1 MLHSRGLDNARLK
14 RLCSGVQELRDV
26 TTVSN
31 YLSMLLPRLS
41 SSCRVTMKISLSV
54 SAMAVYI
61 LVVVMWANVCFMY
74 AEAGKC
80 S

>member
-1 MLHSRGLDNARLK
+1 M
-14 RLCSGVQELRDV
+14 
-26 TTVSN
+26 VSN
-31 YLSMLLPRLS
+31 NSAMLLPRFS
-41 SSCRVTMKISLSV
+41 SVTMKISLSV

-61 LVVVMWANVCFMY
+61 LVVVVWANVCFMY